1 MNLFFNSIKELN
13 LTDSNHKAIPVKEVL
28 DEFLKK
34 GWYRMNNY
42 LFTVHC
48 MFFDNMVSS
57 VLWLRLP
64 LRNYKK
70 SKSLRQIY
78 NRVHANF
85 KVEIRRATYS
95 KSQKVLYKKYVIDL
109 KQRSGSFASY
119 VGNRFDTYEVNV
131 YDGDLLIAFSYFD
144 LGQNSIASILGVF
157 HPHYQ
162 KYSLGI
168 FTMLAEV
175 EYGIKN
181 GFDYYYP
188 GYVVLKNP
196 IFNYKLRIKP
206 MEFYHPPEQAWI
218 PWESFG
224 PSHDL
229 IEILSEKISSLAEN
243 LKEAGISFSLSRQND
258 YNHNTEDWLSFGPLL
273 DHPFFIT
280 LPSLEGLDQFIAI
293 VFHPYQL
300 SYAICKG
307 RHPVLLDI
315 GSLFLE
321 GEIEFEEESPIDFN
335 SYELIEILAVKKTI
349 RGVLS
354 YLQNNQL
361 LSK

>member
-13 LTDSNHKAIPVKEVL
+13 LTDSNHKVLPVKGVL
-28 DEFLKK
+28 DDFLAK

-42 LFTVHC
+42 LFTIHC
-48 MFFDNMVSS
+48 MFFENMVSS

-64 LRNYKK
+64 LRHYKK

-78 NRVHANF
+78 NRVYSNF
-85 KVEIRRATYS
+85 RVEIRKATYS
-95 KSQKVLYKKYVIDL
+95 KNQEGLYKKYVIDL

-175 EYGIKN
+175 EYGIQN

-196 IFNYKLRIKP
+196 IFDYKLRIKP

-224 PSHDL
+224 PAYDL
-229 IEILSEKISSLAEN
+229 IEIMSQKINVLAKVLREN
-243 LKEAGISFSLSRQND
+243 HIPFTIRQQKD
-258 YNHNTEDWLSFGPLL
+258 YNHNTEDWLNFGPLL
-273 DHPFFIT
+273 DHPLFIT
-280 LPSLEGLDQFIAI
+280 IPYPSESDQFIAI
-293 VFHPYQL
+293 VFHPFQ
-300 SYAICKG
+300 SGYAICHG
-307 RHPVLLDI
+307 RHPMLLDI
-315 GSLFLE
+315 GSLFME
-321 GEIEFEEESPIDFN
+321 GEIENEEENPLDYN
-335 SYELIEILAVKKTI
+335 SYELLEILAVKNSTLE
-349 RGVLS
+349 VVS
-354 YLQNNQL
+354 YLQNHQL
-361 LSK
+361 LPK

>member
-13 LTDSNHKAIPVKEVL
+13 LTDSNHKANPVKEVL
-28 DEFLKK
+28 DEFLMK
-34 GWYRMNNY
+34 GWYRMNNN

-48 MFFDNMVSS
+48 MFFENMVSS

-78 NRVHANF
+78 NRVYSNF
-85 KVEIRRATYS
+85 RVEIRKATYS
-95 KSQKVLYKKYVIDL
+95 KSQEALYQKYVIDL

-119 VGNRFDTYEVNV
+119 VGHRFNTYEVNV
-131 YDGDLLIAFSYFD
+131 YDDDLLIAFSYFD
-144 LGQNSIASILGVF
+144 LGHNSIASILGVF

-168 FTMLAEV
+168 FTMLAEI
-175 EYGIKN
+175 EYGLKN
-181 GFDYYYP
+181 GFSYYYP

-206 MEFYHPPEQAWI
+206 MEFYHPPEEAWI

-224 PSHDL
+224 PSYDL
-229 IEILSEKISSLAEN
+229 IEILTQKIRSLAKTLRE
-243 LKEAGISFSLSRQND
+243 KEIPYSIIQQTE

-273 DHPFFIT
+273 DHPLFIT
-280 LPSLEGLDQFIAI
+280 IANFKGLDHFTAI
-293 VFHPYQL
+293 VFHPYQMA
-300 SYAICKG
+300 YAVCKG
-307 RHPVLLDI
+307 KHPIQLDI
-315 GSLFLE
+315 SLFFFE
-321 GEIEFEEESPIDFN
+321 DDNEIQQESSVDYN
-335 SYELIEILAVKKTI
+335 SYELLEILTVKKEI
-349 RGVLS
+349 SDVVH
-354 YLQNNQL
+354 YLQNSQL
-361 LSK
+361 LPK